1 MKIKGTRIV
10 IDKLRVEDVFAM
22 RNWGNHENPLLE
34 DYDFPDMNDH
44 EIKIWYMMKT
54 SNPLDRY
61 FSIKD
66 NDGILIGYMG
76 MKSIKIFR
84 RFSTLGLVLDPAK
97 MNQGYGTEVLE
108 VFLSK
113 YFTEMKMKKMI
124 LEVSAFNK
132 RAYRLYEKMGFKKN
146 YMYKEEFFD
155 QYLNFSDPYYQDE
168 KDSFEIIDGKL
179 YNYIYRM
186 TLTKK
191 RFLELQ
197 ETGFRI

>member
-44 EIKIWYMMKT
+44 EIKIWHRMKT

-97 MNQGYGTEVLE
+97 MNRGYGTEVLE